1 MRRRLAAAS
10 VLTVALTALTAC
22 GSDSGSDWAS
32 RASRASSSDS
42 IDGVTIT
49 GDFAKEPTVKV
60 DNLSVKEPESAV
72 LIDGDGTEVAADD
85 SVAVRI
91 LFAKGT
97 DGSTIQ
103 SNYNENAPETSPI
116 SSLPQSVQDAVVG
129 QHIGSRVA
137 IAMPVKELVCG
148 PDAASDCT
156 GDAPQLSLKGT
167 DAVVMVID
175 LIDKAKAPLSGPE
188 GEKVKPPSTAP
199 LVEEDGDDVTGL
211 DFSGLPKEQPQDFR
225 RILLVKGEGDVVKE
239 DDPITVNYYGSVWG
253 EDKPFDESYSKAPA
267 SFTLTK
273 GALIDGW
280 VKGLAGVKVGS
291 RVMLVIPPELGY
303 GKEGSPPS
311 IPGNSTLVFVVDVL
325 GAGG

>member
-10 VLTVALTALTAC
+10 VLTLALGALTAC
-22 GSDSGSDWAS
+22 GSDSGSDS
-32 RASRASSSDS
+32 DSGGSSSDS
-42 IDGVTIT
+42 IEGVTIT
-49 GDFAKEPTVKV
+49 GDFAEEPTVKV
-60 DNLSVKEPESAV
+60 DNLSVTEPESAV
-72 LIDGDGTEVAADD
+72 LIEGDGTEVAADD
-85 SVAVRI
+85 SVSVRI

-103 SNYNENAPETSPI
+103 SNYNENTPETSPI
-116 SSLPQSVQDAVVG
+116 SSLPPSVQDAVVG
-129 QHIGSRVA
+129 ETIGSRVA
-137 IAMPVKELVCG
+137 LAMPVKELVCG

-156 GDAPQLSLKGT
+156 GDAPQLSLKGS

-175 LIDKAKAPLSGPE
+175 LIEEAKAPLTGPE

-199 LVEEDGDDVTGL
+199 LVEEDGEDVTGL

-239 DDPITVNYYGSVWG
+239 DDPITVNYYGAVWG
-253 EDKPFDESYSKAPA
+253 EDTPFDESYSKAPA
-267 SFTLTK
+267 SFTLSK

-291 RVMLVIPPELGY
+291 RVMLVIPSELGY
-303 GKEGSPPS
+303 GKAGSPPD
-311 IPGNSTLVFVVDVL
+311 IPGDSTLVFVIDVL
-325 GAGG
+325 GAGA